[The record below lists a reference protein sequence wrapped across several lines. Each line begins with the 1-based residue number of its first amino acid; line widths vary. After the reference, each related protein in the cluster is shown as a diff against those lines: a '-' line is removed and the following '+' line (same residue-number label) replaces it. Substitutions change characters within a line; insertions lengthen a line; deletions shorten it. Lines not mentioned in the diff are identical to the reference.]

1 MKNGILDFSS
11 NGIGIGLSAEAF
23 AGMGTEGMGASS
35 NYSTGV
41 SAWKDFIGKMAI
53 KISNKIEKLKKDYNL
68 TGLTNEAMKY
78 LKGHK
83 KDIEKL
89 FKKKGKR

>member
-41 SAWKDFIGKMAI
+41 SAWKDFSGKMA
-53 KISNKIEKLKKDYNL
+53 NKIEKLKKDYNL

>member
-1 MKNGILDFSS
+1 MQKHL
-11 NGIGIGLSAEAF
+11 LEWEQKEW
-23 AGMGTEGMGASS
+23 GTSS

-41 SAWKDFIGKMAI
+41 SAWKDFSGKMANM
-53 KISNKIEKLKKDYNL
+53 ISNKIEKLKKDYNL

-78 LKGHK
+78 LKEHK

>member
-1 MKNGILDFSS
+1 MKNGNLDFSS

-23 AGMGTEGMGASS
+23 AGMGLEGIGASS

-41 SAWKDFIGKMAI
+41 SVWKDFSGKMA
-53 KISNKIEKLKKDYNL
+53 NKIEKLKNDYNL
-68 TGLTNEAMKY
+68 TGFTNEAMKY

>member
-1 MKNGILDFSS
+1 MQKHL
-11 NGIGIGLSAEAF
+11 LEWEQKEW
-23 AGMGTEGMGASS
+23 GTSS

-41 SAWKDFIGKMAI
+41 SAWKDFSGKMA
-53 KISNKIEKLKKDYNL
+53 NKIEKLKKDYNL
-68 TGLTNEAMKY
+68 TGLTNKAMKY

-89 FKKKGKR
+89 FKKKGKK